1 MRPVLSRNVVPRPVA
16 VEDPV
21 VRPVLSRYVVR
32 LPEVA
37 AVPVTRPVLSR
48 NVVLFPEL
56 VAVPVVRPVLSR
68 KVVLFP
74 CVDAVPVVRPVGL
87 EKLARSPEL
96 ARVPYWRVKLSLPGV
111 LAFALFSA
119 SAAAGQASSAKEN
132 AVASVKVEAQIARC
146 VLAME
151 NIRRRA
157 VVAWLGM
164 I

>member
-1 MRPVLSRNVVPRPVA
+1 
-16 VEDPV
+16 
-21 VRPVLSRYVVR
+21 
-32 LPEVA
+32 
-37 AVPVTRPVLSR
+37 
-48 NVVLFPEL
+48 
-56 VAVPVVRPVLSR
+56 
-68 KVVLFP
+68 
-74 CVDAVPVVRPVGL
+74 
-87 EKLARSPEL
+87 
-96 ARVPYWRVKLSLPGV
+96 